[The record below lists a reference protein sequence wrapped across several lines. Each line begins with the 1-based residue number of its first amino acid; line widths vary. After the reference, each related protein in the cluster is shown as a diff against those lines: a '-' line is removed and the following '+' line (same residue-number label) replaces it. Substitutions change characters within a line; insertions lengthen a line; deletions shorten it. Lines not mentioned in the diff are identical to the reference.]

1 MDAME
6 NLLTRRSCRAY
17 KDEPVSDDAI
27 YNIVRAGL
35 YAPSGMG
42 RQSAIVVVV
51 TDKAVRDQLSRMNAE
66 IAGMKEGDPFY
77 GAPVVLVVLADR
89 TVPTHVEDGALMM
102 GNLLNAAHAE
112 GLGSCWIH
120 RAREEFESPEGKA
133 LLEKLGV
140 KGDYRRDRP
149 RDPRRSR
156 RGSGRGARPSGRTR
170 LPNLKRVG
178 TRTRACAE
186 IDGRF
191 PRRTVRFLSAARR
204 TGTPVDRCGSVGT
217 DSEEVDGGGSVK
229 EEV

>member
-133 LLEKLGV
+133 LLESSASRATTSGSVTRSSAFPPGLRA
-140 KGDYRRDRP
+140 RRPLIGKDA
-149 RDPRRSR
+149 S
-156 RGSGRGARPSGRTR
+156 SGFEASRGAHPGVRR
-170 LPNLKRVG
+170 
-178 TRTRACAE
+178 E
-186 IDGRF
+186 
-191 PRRTVRFLSAARR
+191 RRTVSKRGRPFFVG
-204 TGTPVDRCGSVGT
+204 GTSNRNS
-217 DSEEVDGGGSVK
+217 S
-229 EEV
+229 

>member
-120 RAREEFESPEGKA
+120 PAGSTAPGKSSSRPKVRRSSKSSASRATTSGSVTRSSAFPPGLRARRPLIGKDASSGFEAS
-133 LLEKLGV
+133 
-140 KGDYRRDRP
+140 
-149 RDPRRSR
+149 
-156 RGSGRGARPSGRTR
+156 RGAHPGVRR
-170 LPNLKRVG
+170 
-178 TRTRACAE
+178 E
-186 IDGRF
+186 
-191 PRRTVRFLSAARR
+191 RRTVSKRGRPFFVG
-204 TGTPVDRCGSVGT
+204 GTSNRNS
-217 DSEEVDGGGSVK
+217 S
-229 EEV
+229 

>member
-102 GNLLNAAHAE
+102 GRRPCGGARILLDPPRP
-112 GLGSCWIH
+112 G
-120 RAREEFESPEGKA
+120 RVRVARRQGAPREARRQGR
-133 LLEKLGV
+133 L
-140 KGDYRRDRP
+140 RRDRP

>member
-120 RAREEFESPEGKA
+120 RAREEFESPIGKDA
-133 LLEKLGV
+133 SSEFEACRDAHPGV
-140 KGDYRRDRP
+140 RRD
-149 RDPRRSR
+149 
-156 RGSGRGARPSGRTR
+156 
-170 LPNLKRVG
+170 N
-178 TRTRACAE
+178 
-186 IDGRF
+186 
-191 PRRTVRFLSAARR
+191 RTVSEQ
-204 TGTPVDRCGSVGT
+204 DRPFFV
-217 DSEEVDGGGSVK
+217 GGSPNRNSG
-229 EEV
+229 

>member
-112 GLGSCWIH
+112 GLG
-120 RAREEFESPEGKA
+120 
-133 LLEKLGV
+133 V
-140 KGDYRRDRP
+140 KGDYVGIGHAILGVPAGAPGEAPAHRE
-149 RDPRRSR
+149 
-156 RGSGRGARPSGRTR
+156 GRVFR
-170 LPNLKRVG
+170 
-178 TRTRACAE
+178 
-186 IDGRF
+186 I
-191 PRRTVRFLSAARR
+191 
-204 TGTPVDRCGSVGT
+204 
-217 DSEEVDGGGSVK
+217 
-229 EEV
+229 

>member
-6 NLLTRRSCRAY
+6 NLLTRRSCRVY

-140 KGDYRRDRP
+140 KGDYVGIGHAILGVPAGAPGEAPAHRE
-149 RDPRRSR
+149 
-156 RGSGRGARPSGRTR
+156 GRVFR
-170 LPNLKRVG
+170 
-178 TRTRACAE
+178 
-186 IDGRF
+186 I
-191 PRRTVRFLSAARR
+191 
-204 TGTPVDRCGSVGT
+204 
-217 DSEEVDGGGSVK
+217 
-229 EEV
+229 

>member
-102 GNLLNAAHAE
+102 GNLLNA
-112 GLGSCWIH
+112 
-120 RAREEFESPEGKA
+120 PM
-133 LLEKLGV
+133 
-140 KGDYRRDRP
+140 
-149 RDPRRSR
+149 R
-156 RGSGRGARPSGRTR
+156 RGSDPVGSTAPGKSSSRPKARRSSKSSASRATTSGSVTRSSAFPPGLRARRPLIGKDASSGFEASRGAHPGVRR
-170 LPNLKRVG
+170 
-178 TRTRACAE
+178 E
-186 IDGRF
+186 
-191 PRRTVRFLSAARR
+191 RRTVSKRGRPFF
-204 TGTPVDRCGSVGT
+204 
-217 DSEEVDGGGSVK
+217 VDGSSNRNSG
-229 EEV
+229 

>member
-140 KGDYRRDRP
+140 KGDYVGIGHAILGARRPPIGKDASSEFEACRDAHPGVRRDR
-149 RDPRRSR
+149 
-156 RGSGRGARPSGRTR
+156 
-170 LPNLKRVG
+170 
-178 TRTRACAE
+178 
-186 IDGRF
+186 
-191 PRRTVRFLSAARR
+191 RTVSEK
-204 TGTPVDRCGSVGT
+204 DRPFFV
-217 DSEEVDGGGSVK
+217 GGSPNRNSG
-229 EEV
+229 

>member
-51 TDKAVRDQLSRMNAE
+51 TDKAVRDRLSRMNAE

-120 RAREEFESPEGKA
+120 RAARRQGR
-133 LLEKLGV
+133 L
-140 KGDYRRDRP
+140 RRDRS

-156 RGSGRGARPSGRTR
+156 RGSGRGARSSGRTR
-170 LPNLKRVG
+170 LPDLKRLG
-178 TRTRACAE
+178 ARARACLE
-186 IDGRF
+186 KDGRF
-191 PRRTVRFLSAARR
+191 PRGAVRFLSAARR
-204 TGTPVDRCGSVGT
+204 TGTPVDRCGPVGT
-217 DSEEVDGGGSVK
+217 DREEVDGDGSIEGKV
-229 EEV
+229 

>member
-1 MDAME
+1 MHAIRGDAIGWPSQTGSRTPELFDFVRAVGTCENGQGSTLERRNGEKQMDAME

-140 KGDYRRDRP
+140 KGDYVGIGHAILGVPAGAPGEAPAHRE
-149 RDPRRSR
+149 
-156 RGSGRGARPSGRTR
+156 GRVFR
-170 LPNLKRVG
+170 
-178 TRTRACAE
+178 
-186 IDGRF
+186 I
-191 PRRTVRFLSAARR
+191 
-204 TGTPVDRCGSVGT
+204 
-217 DSEEVDGGGSVK
+217 
-229 EEV
+229 

>member
-42 RQSAIVVVV
+42 RQSAIVV
-51 TDKAVRDQLSRMNAE
+51 
-66 IAGMKEGDPFY
+66 
-77 GAPVVLVVLADR
+77 VVLADR

-140 KGDYRRDRP
+140 KGDYVGIGHAILGVPAGAPGEAPAHRE
-149 RDPRRSR
+149 
-156 RGSGRGARPSGRTR
+156 GRVFR
-170 LPNLKRVG
+170 
-178 TRTRACAE
+178 
-186 IDGRF
+186 I
-191 PRRTVRFLSAARR
+191 
-204 TGTPVDRCGSVGT
+204 
-217 DSEEVDGGGSVK
+217 
-229 EEV
+229 

>member
-51 TDKAVRDQLSRMNAE
+51 TDRAVRDQLSRMNAK

-140 KGDYRRDRP
+140 KGDYVGIGHAILGVPAGAPGEAPAHRE
-149 RDPRRSR
+149 
-156 RGSGRGARPSGRTR
+156 GRVFR
-170 LPNLKRVG
+170 
-178 TRTRACAE
+178 
-186 IDGRF
+186 I
-191 PRRTVRFLSAARR
+191 
-204 TGTPVDRCGSVGT
+204 
-217 DSEEVDGGGSVK
+217 
-229 EEV
+229 